1 MVIKKCS
8 AGISLIILLLFASVV
23 HAESSMRI
31 RGGVSGGYLLADLQ
45 QRRCAV
51 CDHEP
56 DSQTGINALIDF
68 EFNGHSFGIDLYSL
82 EFNYP
87 SSDRFFASK
96 DQIEMTTLGYRYF
109 TPPGMYFGFGQIF
122 DWRLEQTLKTE
133 DKVQIVYDTNIIP
146 LFGPYILI
154 LGYEKVFATGLTF
167 GFHFF
172 SSQQH
177 DIKCSRVS
185 HGGPSLSA
193 PECPSQNNIRFST
206 QQLSLTLGY
215 AFNL

>member
-1 MVIKKCS
+1 MVIKKYS
-8 AGISLIILLLFASVV
+8 AGISLIILLLFASVA

-31 RGGVSGGYLLADLQ
+31 RGGISGGYLLPDLQ
-45 QRRCAV
+45 QRRCAA

-68 EFNGHSFGIDLYSL
+68 EFNGHSFSVDRYLL
-82 EFNYP
+82 DFTYP
-87 SSDRFFASK
+87 ASDRFFASE

-109 TPPGMYFGFGQIF
+109 TPPGMYFGFGQMF
-122 DWRLEQTLKTE
+122 DWRLKQTIETE
-133 DKVQIVYDTNIIP
+133 DKLQIMYDTNIIP
-146 LFGPYILI
+146 LFGPYLLI
-154 LGYEKVFATGLTF
+154 LGYEKVFATRLTL
-167 GFHFF
+167 GMHFF

-185 HGGPSLSA
+185 HRGSSLSV
-193 PECPSQNNIRFST
+193 PECPHRNSIRFSA

-215 AFNL
+215 AFKL